1 MAKLLN
7 NKNNSLRTPLV
18 LALFVAVACVTATF
32 ADNKS
37 MKFEKTL
44 QYPDEMYK
52 KYFGKSVK
60 EKVQEAIKKEKS
72 KRPTLLIFSSR
83 SVPFS
88 TVNNYLNNAKQLNL
102 KTYLVYRGL
111 DNDLRYM
118 LQIRADSGHKFIAK
132 IHPMLFHDLNIT
144 RVPVLVFALCP
155 KKFRSKQ
162 CDYEYKMTGD
172 ASLSYFFELASEK
185 GNNKEMMKEYYHKLN
200 EAK

>member
-1 MAKLLN
+1 MAKFLN
-7 NKNNSLRTPLV
+7 NRDNSLRTPLIS
-18 LALFVAVACVTATF
+18 ALFVAVTCVIAAF

-37 MKFEKTL
+37 INFEKTL

-60 EKVQEAIKKEKS
+60 EKVQEAIKEEKS
-72 KRPTLLIFSSR
+72 KKPTLLIFSSR

-144 RVPVLVFALCP
+144 RVPVLVFAMCP
-155 KKFRSKQ
+155 EKFRSKK
-162 CDYEYKMTGD
+162 CDYKYKMTGD
-172 ASLSYFFELASEK
+172 ASLSYFFELAGEK
-185 GNNKEMMKEYYHKLN
+185 GKDKMMKNYYHKLN